1 MSNLNVY
8 TDGNNSTTNSIY
20 TTQNNLLLNNLLKFY
35 AQDDNMDYMLR
46 IINGESKISLRIID
60 WFATNYAKKYYTLY
74 SIHNTGRRFKVYVDY
89 KLKLKA
95 YSKKRFDPFCRWD
108 RINVPYKDDKYIQTT
123 IGQLNFFKWALEN
136 DVIRYIEENYAN
148 IEKDMNN
155 RNSNAKKNSMC
166 SSIASEMSM
175 ASTTSATSFSSDGDG
190 CDGDGDGDDG
200 DDGGDSGKCNIQNT
214 NTDSSIENSSLVPLS
229 ETNNKT
235 RKKREELS
243 ISATKSIKK
252 EKVEIVVNFN

>member
-1 MSNLNVY
+1 MASNVTRSN
-8 TDGNNSTTNSIY
+8 Y
-20 TTQNNLLLNNLLKFY
+20 TTQNDLLLNNLLKFY
-35 AQDDNMDYMLR
+35 EESNNMDYMLR

-60 WFATNYAKKYYTLY
+60 WFATNYAKKYYTVY
-74 SIHNTGRRFKVYVDY
+74 EIQNTDRRFKVYVDY

-108 RINVPYKDDKYIQTT
+108 RITVPYKDGKYIQTT

-136 DVIRYIEENYAN
+136 NVIHYIEENYAN

-155 RNSNAKKNSMC
+155 RNSTSKNKSLSDSAISSSSTDSLCSDMNDTNDTIVT
-166 SSIASEMSM
+166 SSI
-175 ASTTSATSFSSDGDG
+175 
-190 CDGDGDGDDG
+190 
-200 DDGGDSGKCNIQNT
+200 
-214 NTDSSIENSSLVPLS
+214 SSLGLVAGDI
-229 ETNNKT
+229 NNKT

>member
-1 MSNLNVY
+1 MAS
-8 TDGNNSTTNSIY
+8 SY
-20 TTQNNLLLNNLLKFY
+20 TTQNNLLLNNLMEFY
-35 AQDDNMDYMLR
+35 KTGDNMDRMLK
-46 IINGESKISLRIID
+46 IITGESKISLRIVD

-74 SIHNTGRRFKVYVDY
+74 SIGETENNVERRFKVYVDY

-108 RINVPYKDDKYIQTT
+108 RISIPYKDNSYIETT

-136 DVIRYIEENYAN
+136 EVVDFIDKNYDV

-155 RNSNAKKNSMC
+155 RNSTSKKKEIVDNS
-166 SSIASEMSM
+166 
-175 ASTTSATSFSSDGDG
+175 
-190 CDGDGDGDDG
+190 
-200 DDGGDSGKCNIQNT
+200 
-214 NTDSSIENSSLVPLS
+214 
-229 ETNNKT
+229 KT

-252 EKVEIVVNFN
+252 EKVEIVVQFN

>member
-1 MSNLNVY
+1 MTCSN
-8 TDGNNSTTNSIY
+8 Y
-20 TTQNNLLLNNLLKFY
+20 TTQNDLLLNNLLKFY
-35 AQDDNMDYMLR
+35 EESNNMDYMLR

-60 WFATNYAKKYYTLY
+60 WFATNYAKKYYTVY
-74 SIHNTGRRFKVYVDY
+74 EIPNTERRFKVYVDY

-108 RINVPYKDDKYIQTT
+108 RITVPYKDGKYIQTT

-136 DVIRYIEENYAN
+136 NVIHYIEENYAN

-155 RNSNAKKNSMC
+155 RNSTSKKKSLSDTAI
-166 SSIASEMSM
+166 SSSSVDSI
-175 ASTTSATSFSSDGDG
+175 SSDVNNVNDANNMNDTNNMNNMNNMNISSSSGLVAGD
-190 CDGDGDGDDG
+190 
-200 DDGGDSGKCNIQNT
+200 I
-214 NTDSSIENSSLVPLS
+214 
-229 ETNNKT
+229 NNKT

-252 EKVEIVVNFN
+252 EKVEIVVNFS

>member
-1 MSNLNVY
+1 MASSSSY
-8 TDGNNSTTNSIY
+8 I
-20 TTQNNLLLNNLLKFY
+20 TQNDLLLKNLMIFY
-35 AQDDNMDYMLR
+35 NTEENDNLDKMLR
-46 IINGESKISLRIID
+46 IITGESKISLRIVD

-74 SIHNTGRRFKVYVDY
+74 VIDQTVENVARRFKVYDDY

-108 RINVPYKDDKYIQTT
+108 RISIPYKDGNCIETT

-136 DVIRYIEENYAN
+136 KVVDYIEQNYET

-155 RNSNAKKNSMC
+155 RNSTSKRKELLLVGDNS
-166 SSIASEMSM
+166 
-175 ASTTSATSFSSDGDG
+175 
-190 CDGDGDGDDG
+190 
-200 DDGGDSGKCNIQNT
+200 
-214 NTDSSIENSSLVPLS
+214 
-229 ETNNKT
+229 KT

-252 EKVEIVVNFN
+252 EKVEIVVQFN